1 MEKTQYKYFPLQFKN
16 LGALTA
22 ILSEDQMQP
31 IKSEINDIQKNF
43 DLYDS
48 RKYNSQLVGNIKRE
62 YELLECKTH
71 LEELLTPLV
80 TEYDKQY
87 EYFRQFD
94 LLTKNV
100 PIVLSSSWVN
110 FQQKHEFNPIHN
122 HDGIL
127 TFVIWVKIPYDMENE
142 RNTSPGINS
151 NYNAAGMFSFQ
162 YLDTVGS
169 IRTYNI
175 PVDKSMENCVILF
188 PSKFNHCVY
197 PFFSS
202 DGYRISVSGNFK
214 LKTD

>member
-1 MEKTQYKYFPLQFKN
+1 MKKNEYECFSIDFKN
-16 LGALTA
+16 LGVFSAK
-22 ILSEDQMQP
+22 LSEEQMEP
-31 IKSEINDIQKNF
+31 IKSEIDTIQKNF
-43 DLYDS
+43 ELYDS

-71 LEELLTPLV
+71 LKKLLDPLV
-80 TEYDKQY
+80 EQYDKKY
-87 EYFRQFD
+87 DYFNHFD

-100 PIVLSSSWVN
+100 PIDLTASWVN
-110 FQQKHEFNPIHN
+110 FQQKYEFNPMHS
-122 HDGIL
+122 HGGIL

-142 RNTSPGINS
+142 RTASPGIDS
-151 NYNAAGMFSFQ
+151 SFSVAGMFNFQ
-162 YLDTVGS
+162 YIDTIGS
-169 IRTYNI
+169 IRTYHI

-214 LKTD
+214 LKTG